1 MRLSRSISILMF
13 VLTGITAGFTQSSE
27 YTRISLRSHDFDVMK
42 SWMGVDHYHQKN
54 GKVII
59 EVPARELEKL
69 EDTGIPYEVLVKDL
83 TEYYQEQNRTFG
95 PRSGAIACAEID
107 HATPRNFKLGS
118 MGGYLTLE
126 EMKSELD
133 KMHQLYPNLIAK
145 AQPISD
151 FRTYEG
157 RPVLWTGITG
167 TGGNENQKKNVLYTA
182 LHHAREP
189 ISMQQLVYFMWYML
203 ENYATDPMVKNLL
216 DKTQLYFIPC
226 VNPDGYAYNVQVSP
240 NGGGMWRKN
249 RRPMGENQFGIDL
262 NRNYGYEWGHNGS
275 GSSDDPAS
283 DIYRGQAA
291 FSEPET
297 QAVRWFCE
305 NHEIFS
311 ALNYHSFGDYL
322 IYPWGYTPDVTG
334 HDKHFKS
341 LAKSL
346 TFEKRILY
354 GTSRETVL
362 YMTNGDADDWM
373 YGETGSKKR
382 IFSMTPEVGPAEYG
396 FWPPKNE
403 IKMLCSRE
411 LNQNI
416 RMAMAPHGF
425 VMMVPSADPII
436 YSTSLKHRF
445 YLYPVTM
452 EDGGVQSKIKPLT
465 GNILDAPESLYF
477 FGLGNNEEYETVLR
491 LKPDMRDGELV
502 QFVMSLDNGELTV
515 SDTLTYIYSSNK
527 EEIDVL
533 RRSTDIDNWLRS
545 SQSANSWGNTTSE
558 YYTSPSSITDSP
570 QGLYA
575 TDSENYIISSESYR
589 IPIEEEVF
597 LTFKAKWDITY
608 GEDFAQLSIS
618 TDGVRFSPLCGR
630 LTTENFNY
638 HGDITPV
645 YTGIQDEWLTEII
658 SLNNY
663 KGKEVYF
670 KWNMVSQSAEAKD
683 GIFVDDMKITFS
695 QTLTSSKNNIVK
707 WQNHKIYPNP
717 ARGHNLYLE
726 LSAEENTDPVMRYEI
741 RNQLGQLMN
750 RDSAH
755 PGVNQIKIA
764 GYPAGL
770 YLLGLVTSS
779 GQSIEA
785 QKFIVLP

>member
-1 MRLSRSISILMF
+1 MRLSRSIPILMF
-13 VLTGITAGFTQSSE
+13 ILTGITAGFTQSSD
-27 YTRISLRSHDFDVMK
+27 YVRISLTMQDFNETK
-42 SWMGVDHYHQKN
+42 SWMGVDHYHQKD
-54 GKVII
+54 GMAIV
-59 EVPARELEKL
+59 EVSVNELDKL
-69 EDTGIPYEVLVKDL
+69 EGSGISYDVLVKDL
-83 TEYYQEQNRTFG
+83 TAYYQEQNQRLR
-95 PRSGAIACAEID
+95 PRSTTPLCTEANHVA
-107 HATPRNFKLGS
+107 PRNFKLGS
-118 MGGYLTLE
+118 MGGYLTLD

-133 KMHQLYPNLIAK
+133 KMHQLYPNLITK
-145 AQPISD
+145 PQPISD

-167 TGGNENQKKNVLYTA
+167 TGGSKNKKKNVLYTA

-189 ISMQQLVYFMWYML
+189 VSMQQLVYFMWYML
-203 ENYATDPMVKNLL
+203 ENYTTDPMVKNLL

-249 RRPMGENQFGIDL
+249 RRLLGQDQFGIDL

-283 DIYRGQAA
+283 DTYRGQSA

-297 QAVRWFCE
+297 QAVKWFCE

-322 IYPWGYTPDVTG
+322 IYPWGYTSEVTG

-373 YGETGSKKR
+373 YGETDSKNR

-396 FWPPKNE
+396 FWPPKDE
-403 IKMLCSRE
+403 IKMLCARE

-452 EDGGVQSKIKPLT
+452 EDGGVQSKIIPLT

-477 FGLGNNEEYETVLR
+477 FGLGNNEEYETVLQ
-491 LKPDMRDGELV
+491 LKPDIQDGELV
-502 QFVMSLDNGELTV
+502 QFVMSLDNGELAV
-515 SDTLTYIYSSNK
+515 SDTLTYIYSRNT
-527 EEIDVL
+527 EVIDVL
-533 RRSTDIDNWLRS
+533 RRSTDIEKWVRS
-545 SQSANSWGNTTSE
+545 SQSANAWGSTTSQ

-570 QGLYA
+570 QGLYS

-618 TDGVRFSPLCGR
+618 TDGVNFSPLCGR

-638 HGDITPV
+638 HGDVTPV
-645 YTGIQDEWLTEII
+645 YTGTQDEWLTEII
-658 SLNNY
+658 SLKNY
-663 KGKEVYF
+663 KGKDVYF

-695 QTLTSSKNNIVK
+695 QTLTSSENDIIK

-717 ARGHNLYLE
+717 LRGQHLYLK
-726 LSAEENTDPVMRYEI
+726 LSDVDNADPVRFYEV
-741 RNQLGQLMN
+741 RNHMGQLMN
-750 RDSAH
+750 RNSAQ
-755 PGVNQIKIA
+755 PGVNRIEIA

-770 YLLGLVTSS
+770 YLVGLVTSS
-779 GQSIEA
+779 GRNIEP
-785 QKFIVLP
+785 QKLIVLP